1 MNHENARKVAEL
13 MHEMKPEG
21 WRTYED
27 AYGKLSDIEESIGTI
42 GWHLEDD
49 DGMPVGWTLFREM
62 KNHLTLELG
71 CSGFNDHGEFKPEH
85 KLKELFDTAVEYAGS
100 KGYATLRTGMSSVDF
115 NIDDIVPDDISE
127 TIRTLQTDRID
138 YHWLLNYGFRVI
150 GIHPNAYGNNIH
162 LILSTK
168 AL

>member
-1 MNHENARKVAEL
+1 MDTISGNEN
-13 MHEMKPEG
+13 
-21 WRTYED
+21 Y
-27 AYGKLSDIEESIGTI
+27 
-42 GWHLEDD
+42 
-49 DGMPVGWTLFREM
+49 
-62 KNHLTLELG
+62 LTLKLG
-71 CSGFNDHGEFKPEH
+71 CSGFNDHGQFKLEH

-100 KGYATLRTGMSSVDF
+100 KGYTTLRTDMSSVDF
-115 NIDDIVPDDISE
+115 NIAGIVPDDIPE
-127 TIRTLQTDRID
+127 AIRTLQTDRID